1 MYKVKETFEYLVND
15 PNNFCSVHD
24 ALEMDTSMPCPCWD
38 GSKVPV
44 NEKGEE
50 ESIPWGNSKVSIT
63 DIGNT
68 VKIDKDT
75 LLKLIKNS
83 EKLSTLEEWGVDNWI
98 NYGWEEIEDYMPD
111 DIADKYLEFCESHNS
126 DEVYDYLKLLY
137 SYIQVINLE
146 YTILDIDSEKGY
158 VEYKA
163 IIKVNNKYYS
173 FDYYQSPYWGF
184 KDTVDED
191 VDLIEVFP
199 KEVTTVIYV

>member
-1 MYKVKETFEYLVND
+1 MFFNKTFTDELSSIKSAFQSTHDKTASLIERMNTKITSKETFEYLVND

-24 ALEMDTSMPCPCWD
+24 ALEMDTSMP
-38 GSKVPV
+38 
-44 NEKGEE
+44 
-50 ESIPWGNSKVSIT
+50 
-63 DIGNT
+63 
-68 VKIDKDT
+68 
-75 LLKLIKNS
+75 
-83 EKLSTLEEWGVDNWI
+83 
-98 NYGWEEIEDYMPD
+98 D

-126 DEVYDYLKLLY
+126 DEVYDYLKRLY

-173 FDYYQSPYWGF
+173 FDYYQSPYWNF

-191 VDLIEVFP
+191 TDLTEVFP